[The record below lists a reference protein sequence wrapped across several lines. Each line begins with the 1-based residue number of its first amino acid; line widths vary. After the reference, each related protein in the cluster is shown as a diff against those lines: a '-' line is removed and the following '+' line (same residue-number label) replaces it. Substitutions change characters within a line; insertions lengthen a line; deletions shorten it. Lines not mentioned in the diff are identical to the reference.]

1 MLVRSPS
8 VTRLPREERRE
19 CPDGTEWDA
28 KKRRAE
34 REKISRE
41 KERTERRARE
51 KEKTSTRMREKDR
64 REAAVGDEG
73 EVGRR

>member
-41 KERTERRARE
+41 KERTERRV
-51 KEKTSTRMREKDR
+51 REKDG